1 MMLQTATSRST
12 FGSSDVEKVH
22 ANVARSAFRRQSA
35 KNITCSRHFWTLK
48 RRFVWQAQGILHSAK
63 SEQIV
68 KVKNTQ
74 LQIQLQLR
82 YITQHY
88 ATLITLHY
96 ATTTTA
102 TAAATTTSTTLHYV
116 TLRYTTLHYVTLRYT
131 TLHYV
136 TLRYT
141 TLHYVTLRY
150 TTLHYT
156 TLHYPT
162 LHFTSLH
169 YTTLHC
175 YRWFIDRSFTYWTC
189 GSPVPKLLVITRE

>member
-1 MMLQTATSRST
+1 MLQTATSRST

-22 ANVARSAFRRQSA
+22 ANVARSAFRRQSP

-48 RRFVWQAQGILHSAK
+48 RRFVWQAQGILHPAK

-74 LQIQLQLR
+74 VQIQLQLR

-88 ATLITLHY
+88 ATLITLHC

-141 TLHYVTLRY
+141 TLHYPTLHF

-156 TLHYPT
+156 AIDG
-162 LHFTSLH
+162 SL
-169 YTTLHC
+169 
-175 YRWFIDRSFTYWTC
+175 IDHLPIEHVGLQFPNC
-189 GSPVPKLLVITRE
+189 

>member
-1 MMLQTATSRST
+1 MLQTATSRST

-22 ANVARSAFRRQSA
+22 AVVARSSFRRQSP
-35 KNITCSRHFWTLK
+35 KTLHVRATFERWSVALCG
-48 RRFVWQAQGILHSAK
+48 RRKGFCTLPKVSK
-63 SEQIV
+63 SWRL
-68 KVKNTQ
+68 KSTQ

-116 TLRYTTLHYVTLRYT
+116 TLRYTTLHY
-131 TLHYV
+131 
-136 TLRYT
+136 
-141 TLHYVTLRY
+141 

-156 TLHYPT
+156 P
-162 LHFTSLH
+162 LH

-175 YRWFIDRSFTYWTC
+175 YRWFIDVHW
-189 GSPVPKLLVITRE
+189 